1 MKNLTAVI
9 AVSNVKSQIYQLE
22 MLFESM
28 REFNFKYPVHL
39 LVYKVTEQEPWMKE
53 WDELNTLYPEIQI
66 FKYSDNDSL
75 KGLLAAYHNLHR
87 FFSLR
92 EHFKQYNLDAILYL
106 DSDIIFTKELDIDD
120 LIQDDIN
127 YGADINSYNNWTY
140 FTGKRSMVRPEKLQ
154 DWDTN
159 KPLNKIW
166 DSFNLSEEVLKSF
179 DDQTAGVPFLLKN
192 ITWEFWEECLYET
205 VPLKKTFDG
214 LNQKYIKGNTP
225 QERSNNGWQSF
236 CVDMWEIIF
245 KYLGKGVEMKI
256 DRRLD
261 FAWATSDI
269 SEINS
274 KGSVHNA
281 GITPEMQSYAFYKGR
296 YISGIVSPFDE
307 IEEPYLEAL
316 HNSTLAQRYASWY
329 YLDYLIKVRNKNHR

>member
-28 REFNFKYPVHL
+28 RDYNFKYPVHL

-53 WDELNTLYPEIQI
+53 WDELNALYPEIQI

-92 EHFKQYNLDAILYL
+92 EHFKQHNLDAILYL
-106 DSDIIFTKELDIDD
+106 DSDIIFTKELNIDD

-140 FTGKRSMVRPEKLQ
+140 FTSKRSMVRENRLEE
-154 DWDTN
+154 WDTS
-159 KPLNKIW
+159 KPLNKFW
-166 DSFNLSEEVLKSF
+166 KSF
-179 DDQTAGVPFLLKN
+179 DLEEETVKKFDNNTAGVPFLLKN
-192 ITWEFWEECLYET
+192 VDWQFFDECLNRT
-205 VPLKKTFDG
+205 VPLKKTLDSM
-214 LNQKYIKGNTP
+214 NHWYMKGQTP
-225 QERSNNGWQSF
+225 QERSNNGFQSF
-236 CVDMWEIIF
+236 CADMIVIWYLLWNRGRETKVDN
-245 KYLGKGVEMKI
+245 
-256 DRRLD
+256 RLN
-261 FAWATSDI
+261 FTWATADI
-269 SEINS
+269 SEVEKN
-274 KGSVHNA
+274 GSIHNA

-316 HNSTLAQRYASWY
+316 HNSALAQRYASWY